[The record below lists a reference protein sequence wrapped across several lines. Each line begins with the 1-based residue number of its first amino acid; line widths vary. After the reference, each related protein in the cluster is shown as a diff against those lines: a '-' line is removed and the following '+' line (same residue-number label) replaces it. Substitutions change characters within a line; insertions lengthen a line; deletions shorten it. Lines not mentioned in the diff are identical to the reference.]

1 MKKYA
6 LILAG
11 GVGSR
16 AGGSLPK
23 QFQTVA
29 GLPMLWWSIKC
40 FAQTIPDV
48 ETVVVLHPGYVME
61 WRRITMESIPAPEF
75 ISHHIAPGGGSRT
88 ESVSNGLR
96 LVSALHG
103 KKEEDAIVLIHDA
116 ARPLITAEVIE
127 RCLHT
132 VKNGIG
138 IIPCVKVTDSL
149 RKKTSSGSEAVDR
162 DNYLAV
168 QTPQTFML
176 SDILK
181 AYGSIDDDRSFTDDA
196 SVAEAVGL
204 KIITSEGDPRNFK
217 VTNPM
222 DFKLAEALL
231 K

>member
-40 FAQTIPDV
+40 FDQTIPDV
-48 ETVVVLHPGYVME
+48 ETIVVLHPDYVKE

-103 KKEEDAIVLIHDA
+103 KKKEDAIVLIHDA
-116 ARPLITAEVIE
+116 ARPLVTADVIE
-127 RCLHT
+127 RCLHA
-132 VKNGIG
+132 VKNGVG
-138 IIPCVKVTDSL
+138 VIPCVKVTDSL
-149 RKKTSSGSEAVDR
+149 RKKISSGSEAVDR
-162 DNYLAV
+162 DDYLAV

-176 SDILK
+176 RDILK
-181 AYGSIDDDRSFTDDA
+181 AYGSIDENGSYTDDA
-196 SVAEAVGL
+196 SVAEAAGL
-204 KIITSEGDPRNFK
+204 KIITSEGEPKNFK

>member
-40 FAQTIPDV
+40 FAQTNPDV
-48 ETVVVLHPGYVME
+48 ETVVVLHPDYVKE
-61 WRRITMESIPAPEF
+61 WRRIIMESIPTSEF

-103 KKEEDAIVLIHDA
+103 KKEEDAIILIHDA

-127 RCLHT
+127 RCLHA
-132 VKNGIG
+132 VKNGVG
-138 IIPCVKVTDSL
+138 VIPCVKVTDSL
-149 RKKTSSGSEAVDR
+149 RKKTSSGSAAVDR
-162 DNYLAV
+162 DDYLAV

-176 SDILK
+176 RDILK

-196 SVAEAVGL
+196 SVAEAAGL
-204 KIITSEGDPRNFK
+204 KIITSEGDPKNFK